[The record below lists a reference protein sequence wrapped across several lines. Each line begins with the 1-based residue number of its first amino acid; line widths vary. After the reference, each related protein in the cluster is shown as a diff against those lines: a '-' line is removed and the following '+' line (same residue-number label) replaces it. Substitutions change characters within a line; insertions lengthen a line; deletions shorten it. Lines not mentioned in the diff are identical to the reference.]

1 MSAVIRAVIKEDMD
15 SSPVLNAAV
24 QQTLDKLRADYEV
37 IAPDGALHHGQAL
50 TLANMA
56 RGVLLEDGS
65 GKVQIIAPADALIDL
80 NILNQDLRRNLRAVP
95 PDELAF
101 FNQNLNM
108 DEVSAMPLALGV
120 QTVIDTE
127 LFSHQILYLNSGN
140 HDLLIKTNV
149 KLLDQLSTGAVT
161 FGNFA
166 VTDMARDTC
175 TDTNEDKLCVTKAVK
190 SFTSKRIRGRL
201 EDTLELP
208 PLPATAHRILQLLA
222 RPDANIEELVNI
234 VEMDPSLAA
243 QVMCW
248 AQSPYYSAPGNVNSI
263 HEAIVRVLGYDLVMN
278 LALGLSLTKTLRLP
292 TEGVNGNLAFWEQS
306 VYCAAIME
314 GLVRVTPVRYR
325 PRIGMAYLAGLLH
338 NFGYLLLAEVFPPHF
353 TTFCRYMEVN
363 THLNH
368 YDVEQHLLQT
378 NREQMGYWL
387 MNVWGIS
394 EEVGLAIRYQN
405 HPNYMGKGKVLANML
420 YVATRLL
427 RQFQA
432 TDIAPEEIPDA
443 VLKKLHIDKEAV
455 KQLGA
460 AVFGQKDQLQ
470 KMARQLTH

>member
-1 MSAVIRAVIKEDMD
+1 VWRQMSVVSKALVKTEMD
-15 SSPVLNAAV
+15 SGPVLNAV
-24 QQTLDKLRADYEV
+24 VKQTLDKLRAHYEV
-37 IAPDGALHHGQAL
+37 IAPNHAMHSGAS
-50 TLANMA
+50 MA
-56 RGVLLEDGS
+56 RGVLLEDGG
-65 GKVQIIAPADALIDL
+65 GKVQIVVPADALIDL

-101 FNQNLNM
+101 FNQRLQM

-120 QTVIDTE
+120 QTVVDNE
-127 LFSHQILYLNSGN
+127 LLSHEILYLNSGSN
-140 HDLLIKTNV
+140 DLLVKTNV
-149 KLLDQLSTGAVT
+149 KLLNQLAEGAVT

-166 VTDMARDTC
+166 VTSVARDTC
-175 TDTNEDKLCVTKAVK
+175 TDTNEDKLSVTKAVK
-190 SFTSKRIRGRL
+190 SFTSQRIKGRL

-234 VEMDPSLAA
+234 VEMDASLAM

-248 AQSPYYSAPGNVNSI
+248 AQSPYYSAPGKVNSI

-278 LALGLSLTKTLRLP
+278 LALGLSLSKTLRLP
-292 TEGVNGNLAFWEQS
+292 KEGVNGNLSFWEQS

-314 GLVRVTPVRYR
+314 GLVRVTPARYR
-325 PRIGMAYLAGLLH
+325 PPVGMAYLAGLLH

-363 THLNH
+363 AHLNH

-387 MNVWGIS
+387 MNLWGIP

-405 HPNYMGKGKVLANML
+405 HASYVGKGKVLANML

-427 RQFQA
+427 REFQP
-432 TDIAPEEIPDA
+432 TDIAPETIPDE
-443 VLKKLHIDKEAV
+443 VLTKLHIDKSAI
-455 KQLGA
+455 KQLGH
-460 AVFGQKDQLQ
+460 AVFGQQEQLQ
-470 KMARQLTH
+470 NMARQLPH